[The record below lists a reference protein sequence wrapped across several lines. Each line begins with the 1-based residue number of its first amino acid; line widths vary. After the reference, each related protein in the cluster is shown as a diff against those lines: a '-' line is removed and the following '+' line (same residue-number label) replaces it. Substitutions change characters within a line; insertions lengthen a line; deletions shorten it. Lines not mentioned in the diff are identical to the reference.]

1 MKELWEKLLKYIRKL
16 TPAIKRA
23 FLLPP
28 GVILVLFPATMVLC
42 IIALNNRGLFPA
54 MEYTIYLISAYSLA
68 VLIVG
73 MSDVSKLVMRRLHGS
88 RWAQSNPIA
97 SLFISDFRFRGE
109 LSLYQGLMMST
120 LFAVFKG
127 AAAIFYQSQWF
138 AAVAGYYIIF
148 GISRLLLVRSWRKSQ
163 KLSGERRRIRELK
176 GYRQCG
182 CLMFLL
188 NVGIQVMVVQ
198 LIREEHTI
206 AYPGSIIYITAAYT
220 FYILTLSIV
229 NIVKFR
235 RLNKIGEG
243 CETILDKILSGT
255 VDLVVDT
262 PSKSMDDNT
271 DGYHIRRTAVEA
283 RIPCLTSLDTA
294 NAYVSC
300 VESQGKQPATIIDI
314 AQI

>member
-28 GVILVLFPATMVLC
+28 GVILVLSPATMVLC

-68 VLIVG
+68 VLIIG
-73 MSDVSKLVMRRLHGS
+73 MSDVSKYVMRRFHGRRVW

-229 NIVKFR
+229 NIVRFR
-235 RLNKIGEG
+235 RLNSPV
-243 CETILDKILSGT
+243 LSA
-255 VDLVVDT
+255 
-262 PSKSMDDNT
+262 SKALNLAGALMSLFTLQNALTSRFGGGDSNFRMIMNSIV
-271 DGYHIRRTAVEA
+271 GAAV
-283 RIPCLTSLDTA
+283 CLTVLSMAVYMLMHSSRALRKQTA
-294 NAYVSC
+294 M
-300 VESQGKQPATIIDI
+300 
-314 AQI
+314 